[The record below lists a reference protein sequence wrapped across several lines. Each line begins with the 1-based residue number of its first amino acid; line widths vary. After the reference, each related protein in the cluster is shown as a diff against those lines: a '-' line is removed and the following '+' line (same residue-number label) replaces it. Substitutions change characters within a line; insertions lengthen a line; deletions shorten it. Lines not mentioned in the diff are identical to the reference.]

1 MKKYFIPLLI
11 ILASCRAM
19 LPVPDANDAERAKQR
34 WSNYDFALLEKSHH
48 LYVNKCG
55 GCHTLY
61 LPTHFTEPKWNSV
74 MDTMAVEAKLK
85 PDEKQMILNY
95 LVLMSEKPVVKK

>member
-1 MKKYFIPLLI
+1 
-11 ILASCRAM
+11 M
-19 LPVPDANDAERAKQR
+19 LPVPDAGDAERAKQR
-34 WSNYDFALLEKSHH
+34 WNNYDLALLEKSHH

-61 LPTHFTEPKWNSV
+61 LPAHFAEAKWISV
-74 MDTMAVEAKLK
+74 MDEMAVEAKLK

-95 LVLMSEKPVVKK
+95 LVLMSEKPSR